1 MSGNAGTHAF
11 LFSNGTMTNQGAPG
25 GTSSGS
31 RAINV
36 SGQVTGELQ
45 ISSTVEHS
53 FLYSNGSMLD
63 LNNLITPGSG
73 ITLSIAYGINDAGDI
88 YGMASQKS
96 GRYAFE
102 LTPAAVPEPA
112 GIAAL
117 SLVGLAMLGHR
128 RRPRMQWVK

>member
-1 MSGNAGTHAF
+1 
-11 LFSNGTMTNQGAPG
+11 MTNQGAPG